1 MPVEIEKT
9 RRVRFVASKRLVEDE
24 PYIIRANHFCPPEN
38 VIDTG
43 DGVFTRCTL
52 LPDRNVF
59 EVWQVREVA

>member
-1 MPVEIEKT
+1 
-9 RRVRFVASKRLVEDE
+9 
-24 PYIIRANHFCPPEN
+24 